1 MDRSIITLKYR
12 KTGKLNKSE
21 HEQHSMALV
30 RNGQQLCGLHSVR
43 GAFKNKDE
51 QTDMKI
57 KNIFEGAYSANIYL
71 SKANNRNIRKGV
83 KYVESKRKTPE
94 RRQ

>member
-1 MDRSIITLKYR
+1 MDRSIITLKQR

-57 KNIFEGAYSANIYL
+57 KNIFEGAYPANIYN
-71 SKANNRNIRKGV
+71 NNRNIRKGV